1 MSSMDVDTEDDEHNA
16 RRIRTPWEIQEWAAL
31 ALLSAIAIVVIAGV
45 SSGVVGDTGLN
56 QTSASISEVL
66 LDATRWAG
74 FDVAF
79 LVLAALGLIWWQVD
93 GWAEALDDDGVDNDP
108 DHPDDPDEERV
119 FEEAV
124 RHIGRNRAL
133 ATWAGVLLLLT
144 SMAAVGLMVGVVTEP
159 SPPSPSMDW
168 QQWLSAGG
176 NLLSTLILAGFG
188 MYAVARIWGLSRTAL
203 AVDVDTGPALA

>member
-1 MSSMDVDTEDDEHNA
+1 MSSMDVGTEDDEHDA

-31 ALLSAIAIVVIAGV
+31 ALLSAIAIVIIAGV
-45 SSGVVGDTGLN
+45 ASGVVGDTGLN

-93 GWAEALDDDGVDNDP
+93 GWAEALDDDRVGGGDDDPGDP
-108 DHPDDPDEERV
+108 DDERV

-124 RHIGRNRAL
+124 RHIGRNRTL
-133 ATWAGVLLLLT
+133 ATWAGGLLLVT
-144 SMAAVGLMVGVVTEP
+144 SMAAVGLMVGVVREL
-159 SPPSPSMDW
+159 SPPSPSMNW
-168 QQWLSAGG
+168 QQWISAGG
-176 NLLSTLILAGFG
+176 NLLSTLTLAALGG
-188 MYAVARIWGLSRTAL
+188 YAVAHIWGLCRTAL
-203 AVDVDTGPALA
+203 TVDADTGPALS